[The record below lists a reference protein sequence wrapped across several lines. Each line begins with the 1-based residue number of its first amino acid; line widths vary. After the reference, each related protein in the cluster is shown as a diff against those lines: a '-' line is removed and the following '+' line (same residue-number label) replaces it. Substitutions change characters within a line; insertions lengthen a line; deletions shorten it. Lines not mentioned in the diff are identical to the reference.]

1 MSTTALITDSHCH
14 FDFEVLDAVREQA
27 MQRARDL
34 GIGLII
40 VPGVSK
46 DNWSRVAAVCDR
58 YTECYPAFGLHPYFI
73 EQHREQDLQTLE
85 QWLREQQ
92 PIAVGEC
99 GLDFFLK
106 DLDSDRQMYFFQA
119 QLELA
124 QQFDLPVIIHAR
136 KSTEQ
141 VIQCVKKF
149 PGLRG
154 MVHSYSGSFEQAEQL
169 MKLGFYFSF
178 GGAMTYERASR
189 LRSVIERIPLQHL
202 LLETDAPDQPGSRHH
217 GEVNEPAYIDEV
229 IDKMTEL
236 LNIDRLQLIE
246 QTTAN
251 ARQLFSL
258 N

>member
-1 MSTTALITDSHCH
+1 MSSTPLITDSHCH
-14 FDFEVLDAVREQA
+14 FDFEALDPVRDQA

-40 VPGVSK
+40 VPGVGAES
-46 DNWSRVAAVCDR
+46 WPRVAEVCDR

-85 QWLREQQ
+85 HWLKEKR

-106 DLDSDRQMYFFQA
+106 DLDPDRQMHFFLA

-141 VIQCVKKF
+141 VIQCLKRF
-149 PGLRG
+149 PGMRG

-189 LRSVIERIPLQHL
+189 LRKVIARIPLQHL
-202 LLETDAPDQPGSRHH
+202 LLETDAPDQPGSRHQ

-229 IDKMTEL
+229 IEKMAAL
-236 LNIDRLQLIE
+236 LNIDQVKLIE
-246 QTTAN
+246 QTTIN
-251 ARQLFSL
+251 ARQLFGL